1 MQHQQQMLLAQQQQA
16 AQKQQFAR
24 DSADGANQQRPG
36 SPKGENAPSP
46 SKRPRL
52 DGAPF
57 TNGQQQPV
65 MMPNGR
71 GMPQGMPDQQQV
83 SAQ

>member
-1 MQHQQQMLLAQQQQA
+1 MQQQLMMAQQQQN
-16 AQKQQFAR
+16 QKQFQR
-24 DSADGANQQRPG
+24 DGSDASGNQQRPG

-52 DGAPF
+52 EGTPF
-57 TNGQQQPV
+57 TNGQQQPG

-83 SAQ
+83 RPN